1 MARLAS
7 GRQVAQSRFFFFCI
21 GLSELLSLAR
31 FILSLAVMTESTEV
45 FAASVAIL
53 AESAAAKSGTAT
65 SAFAF
70 CFWAETWSEVAS
82 SKAEMQICDN
92 LKFTFSI
99 LLNLIGTDNLLLFI
113 EIICSFLLKLILF
126 LFQFIENVHNV
137 LQFLFIAEWD
147 ADFSLALGRA
157 GELHLG
163 IEEF

>member
-1 MARLAS
+1 M
-7 GRQVAQSRFFFFCI
+7 
-21 GLSELLSLAR
+21 
-31 FILSLAVMTESTEV
+31 LSLAVMAESTEV

-99 LLNLIGTDNLLLFI
+99 LLNLIGTDEAVPVYRNN
-113 EIICSFLLKLILF
+113 ILS
-126 LFQFIENVHNV
+126 I
-137 LQFLFIAEWD
+137 
-147 ADFSLALGRA
+147 
-157 GELHLG
+157 
-163 IEEF
+163 

>member
-7 GRQVAQSRFFFFCI
+7 GRQVAQSRFFFCI

-99 LLNLIGTDNLLLFI
+99 LLNLIGTDEAVPVYRNNI
-113 EIICSFLLKLILF
+113 LIYIKQDLF

-163 IEEF
+163 VEEFG